1 MSEVKLVKNPI
12 DSGTCSNPICYVLDT
27 NVLIHDPTSI
37 LNFDEHHVVIPITV
51 LEELDS
57 LKSGRQSIA
66 ADCRQAIRELNKQL
80 GRASPDEV
88 ESGVKI
94 DRGGESGGAGK
105 SGSLSVLMTQ
115 TPENLV
121 MLPTHLNDNKIL
133 NDVGHLKQCFPN
145 RRVVL
150 VTKDINIRLK
160 ARGCGIESQD
170 YHSDQLLSDIEEL
183 NKGYLEFTGSFW
195 DRVDNVET
203 NQKHGH
209 T

>member
-1 MSEVKLVKNPI
+1 
-12 DSGTCSNPICYVLDT
+12 
-27 NVLIHDPTSI
+27 
-37 LNFDEHHVVIPITV
+37 
-51 LEELDS
+51 
-57 LKSGRQSIA
+57 
-66 ADCRQAIRELNKQL
+66 
-80 GRASPDEV
+80 
-88 ESGVKI
+88 
-94 DRGGESGGAGK
+94 
-105 SGSLSVLMTQ
+105 MTQ

-150 VTKDINIRLK
+150 VTKDINIRFK